1 MSSGDVELKV
11 WYKEVSFKSRPYR
24 SVKRRN
30 LWITFE
36 VKHSQCGLK
45 YFQVPPFRG
54 KSTDLC
60 IPVAYPGNQQIVTR
74 TSKLWFSNFKIFH
87 FVQLWSPG
95 FTCRAPILI
104 ISSISELSSFHSQGR
119 WNKVHSA
126 LKLPRCTA
134 LLTDKRRR
142 GNKKLMWHVA
152 KASISPLTGALCQ
165 SAASVPRLC
174 LFRKPAT

>member
-1 MSSGDVELKV
+1 MCYSSVDIMSSGDVELKV

-87 FVQLWSPG
+87 FVQLCSPG

-104 ISSISELSSFHSQGR
+104 ISSISEFCSFHSQR
-119 WNKVHSA
+119 CWNKLHSA
-126 LKLPRCTA
+126 FLPSLPTLKLPRCIS
-134 LLTDKRRR
+134 LLTDMRRR
-142 GNKKLMWHVA
+142 GN
-152 KASISPLTGALCQ
+152 
-165 SAASVPRLC
+165 
-174 LFRKPAT
+174 

>member
-1 MSSGDVELKV
+1 MCYSSVDIMSSGDVELKV
-11 WYKEVSFKSRPYR
+11 WYKEVPFKSRPYR

-87 FVQLWSPG
+87 FVQLCSPG

-104 ISSISELSSFHSQGR
+104 ISSISEFCSFHSQGC
-119 WNKVHSA
+119 WNKLHSA
-126 LKLPRCTA
+126 FLPSLLTLKLPRCIS
-134 LLTDKRRR
+134 LLTDMRRR
-142 GNKKLMWHVA
+142 GN
-152 KASISPLTGALCQ
+152 
-165 SAASVPRLC
+165 
-174 LFRKPAT
+174 